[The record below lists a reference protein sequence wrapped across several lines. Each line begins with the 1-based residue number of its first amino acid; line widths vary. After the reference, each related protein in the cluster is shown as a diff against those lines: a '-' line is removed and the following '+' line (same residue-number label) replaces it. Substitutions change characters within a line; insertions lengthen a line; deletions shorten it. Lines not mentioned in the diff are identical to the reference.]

1 MTTPDGRTLVR
12 LMRAVA
18 MLAMPAP
25 IQADYLV
32 RIGTP
37 DQADELALELDDNIR
52 SVAALRDRG
61 SLTDTEYTM
70 LHALNR
76 TLDSMSGHDHEPLW
90 RTSALAERPE
100 WQAVRVMAQE
110 FLQSVG

>member
-1 MTTPDGRTLVR
+1 
-12 LMRAVA
+12 MRAVA

-37 DQADELALELDDNIR
+37 DQADELALELDDNIS

-61 SLTDTEYTM
+61 SLTDAEYTM

-76 TLDSMSGHDHEPLW
+76 RLDSMSGHDNELLW
-90 RTSALAERPE
+90 RTSALAESADWRE
-100 WQAVRVMAQE
+100 VRSMAQE

>member
-1 MTTPDGRTLVR
+1 MTEPDGRGVVK

-25 IQADYLV
+25 IQADYLN

-37 DQADELALELDDNIR
+37 DVADELALELDDTLQL
-52 SVAALRDRG
+52 ADKLRDHG
-61 SLTDTEYTM
+61 YLTDTEYTM

-76 TLDSMSGHDHEPLW
+76 KLDSMSGHNHEPLW
-90 RTSALAERPE
+90 RTSALAEQSE
-100 WQAVRVMAQE
+100 WQQVRAMAQE